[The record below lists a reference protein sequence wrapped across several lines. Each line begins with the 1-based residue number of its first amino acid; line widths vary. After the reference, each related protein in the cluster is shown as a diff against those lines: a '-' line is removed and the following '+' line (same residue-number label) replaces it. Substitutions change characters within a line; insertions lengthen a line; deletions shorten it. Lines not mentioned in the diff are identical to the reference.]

1 MIIIRLNKYF
11 FMSMFFSGL
20 LVILVIGM
28 EFAEYNM
35 RDVIFDDKTP
45 FFEYNLSSDNKFI
58 NFIFMGNIIRIRF

>member
-1 MIIIRLNKYF
+1 
-11 FMSMFFSGL
+11 MSMFFSGL

-45 FFEYNLSSDNKFI
+45 FFEYNLSSNDKFI